1 MRAFGTAVLLAV
13 FAVASLAGCVRPGT
27 RGTPDAAT
35 WLRVENQA
43 LSDAT
48 VYVWESSA
56 RRRLGRVGS
65 LSSETMLIP
74 SSMVFGA
81 TPLRFQLDFL
91 AGART
96 PLTESITV
104 VPGDTVVLQI
114 PPQ

>member
-1 MRAFGTAVLLAV
+1 MRSLRIAALFAGLGLA
-13 FAVASLAGCVRPGT
+13 SIAGCVHPGT
-27 RGTPDAAT
+27 SVPPAPTF
-35 WLRVENQA
+35 LRVENQA

-48 VYVWESSA
+48 IYVWESST
-56 RRRLGRVGS
+56 RRRLGRVSS
-65 LSSETMLIP
+65 LSNATMLIP

-91 AGART
+91 AGNRT

>member
-1 MRAFGTAVLLAV
+1 MRSLRIAAL
-13 FAVASLAGCVRPGT
+13 FAGLSFASIAGCVRPGKSEPEAPT
-27 RGTPDAAT
+27 Y
-35 WLRVENQA
+35 LRVENQA
-43 LSDAT
+43 LSVAT
-48 VYVWESSA
+48 IYVWENA
-56 RRRLGRVGS
+56 TRRRLGRVSS
-65 LSSETMLIP
+65 LSNATLLIP

-91 AGART
+91 AGSRT

>member
-1 MRAFGTAVLLAV
+1 MR
-13 FAVASLAGCVRPGT
+13 SLRIAAIAAGLSMATIAGCVRPGKAIPEAPT
-27 RGTPDAAT
+27 YV
-35 WLRVENQA
+35 RVENQA

-48 VYVWESSA
+48 IYVWENSN

-65 LSSETMLIP
+65 LSNVTLLIP
-74 SSMVFGA
+74 ESMVFGA

-91 AGART
+91 AGSRT

-104 VPGDTVVLQI
+104 VPGDTVILQI